1 MKHRYMT
8 RRILFI
14 TALFAAGT
22 CLAQETRLITDTDDR
37 FHEAKEHF
45 QKGRHGLAYPLFLD
59 LRRNLQESDRAAR
72 PLIADE
78 VDFYTV
84 ACALKTDEP
93 NAEGEAL
100 SLIGRDRQGSL
111 ARRMSFH
118 LGEYKFRRGE
128 YREAIG
134 LYQEADTDE
143 LSDAE
148 LADMNFHRGYS
159 HFTLGEFAQAK
170 PLMNTVRQLP
180 DHPNRA
186 DAHYYYG
193 YICYTE
199 RRYGEAL
206 ESFRKVEDHPEYGKA
221 VPFYVSSILYG
232 QGRKD
237 EALSYAE
244 SRMRNVTGEYR
255 AQMNPFLGHA
265 YFEKRQYAKAL
276 PYLEA
281 AAAGPE
287 KMTRGQLYEL
297 SYAQYEAGQYAK
309 AAEGFTQLSSGSD
322 SLMQSAMYLLGDASI
337 RLGRK
342 AEARNAFAFCAG
354 NSSIPQQREVSAF
367 NYAKLSYELGYQDVA
382 LNEFRRF
389 LTAYPSSPYAAE
401 ARDLLVSLLAGT
413 NNFREAL
420 DLIDGLKTPTD
431 ASRRLFP
438 KVAYG
443 RAMELVNEQ
452 RLPDAERLLERV
464 VKDPQ
469 AGSFAAPA
477 RFWKG
482 EVAYRSGRPDE
493 AVRSFNEYLAA
504 PVALEEASAANAHY
518 GIGYAQMRMENH
530 RAALASFQR
539 LTGDVRAGSPPTV
552 QDAWLRE
559 ADCHFMLRDFAKA
572 RAIYEKVVGFSWASA
587 DYAQYQLAMI
597 AGASRPAEKI
607 SQLQAFD
614 RKYPNS
620 DLLPSVH
627 MEVASAYLAGERYRE
642 AVPYLEKVLAGR
654 NAGDLRPRAHLRMG
668 IAQYNLGNN
677 AAALQSYQRLVRESP
692 DAPEVEEALESARS
706 IYLEEGRTA
715 EYSDFLKSAGRTV
728 RRSQEDSLAW
738 TVAENRYAGKDMNGA
753 LNALNDY
760 LQRFPDGA
768 FRTDAHFLRGEV
780 YNGRKDW
787 KNAVADY
794 GAVAER
800 GTGRHSERALQQAGR
815 ISYFELKDYPSAE
828 RYFSSLK
835 ESTGNREVRL
845 DAMRGLL
852 RSQYQQEKW
861 NEAVPNAEELLREKS
876 LSADDRVLAN
886 MVQAKSLQASGR
898 YAEAVARWKTV
909 ASGGNAAFAAEA
921 RYSIAECHFLLD
933 DLKNAEKAAM
943 ETINRS
949 GSYDFWI
956 TKAYILLGDVFWRQK
971 DYFNAKATL
980 QSVVDNSRNEELR
993 VKAREKLE
1001 KVIAEERK
1009 NSRVGDGRP

>member
-1 MKHRYMT
+1 MSRP
-8 RRILFI
+8 ILLVI
-14 TALFAAGT
+14 ALFAAALGK
-22 CLAQETRLITDTDDR
+22 AQETRVILDADDR

-45 QKGRHGLAYPLFLD
+45 QQGRYSLAHPLFRD
-59 LRRNLQESDRAAR
+59 LRRNLRETDRVNR
-72 PLIADE
+72 PLFADE
-78 VDFYTV
+78 VDFYAIACGLKNDETV
-84 ACALKTDEP
+84 AADDAL
-93 NAEGEAL
+93 AL
-100 SLIGRDRQGSL
+100 IRRDRQGSI

-118 LGEYKFRRGE
+118 LGEYRFRRGD
-128 YREAIG
+128 YRDAIG
-134 LYQEADTDE
+134 LYQEADANE
-143 LSDAE
+143 LSDRE
-148 LADMNFHRGYS
+148 LADMNFHRGYA

-170 PLMNTVRQLP
+170 PLLNTVRQLP
-180 DHPNRA
+180 DHPNRPDA
-186 DAHYYYG
+186 DYYYG
-193 YICYTE
+193 YICYSE
-199 RRYGEAL
+199 RRYREAL
-206 ESFRKVEDHPEYGKA
+206 EAFRKVEDHPEYGKA
-221 VPFYVSSILYG
+221 VPFYVASILYG

-244 SRMRNVTGEYR
+244 SRMRNVSGEYR

-265 YFEKRQYAKAL
+265 YFEKKQYARAL

-281 AAAGPE
+281 TAAGPE

-297 SYAQYEAGQYAK
+297 SYCQYEAGQYAK
-309 AAEGFTQLSSGSD
+309 AAEGFTQLSSGTD

-354 NSSIPQQREVSAF
+354 NSSIPAQREVSAF
-367 NYAKLSYELGYQDVA
+367 NYAKLSYELGYQDIA

-389 LTAYPSSPYAAE
+389 LSVYPNSSYSAE

-452 RLPDAERLLERV
+452 RLPEAERLLDRV

-469 AGSFAAPA
+469 AGVYASPA

-482 EVAYRSGRPDE
+482 EVAYRGSRPDE

-504 PVALEEASAANAHY
+504 PSTLEEANTQNAHY
-518 GIGYAQMRMENH
+518 GVGYAQLRMGNH
-530 RAALASFQR
+530 RAALASFSK
-539 LTGDVRAGSPPTV
+539 LTGDVRAASPALV

-572 RAIYEKVVGFSWASA
+572 RGIYEKVVGYSWPAA
-587 DYAQYQLAMI
+587 DYAQYQLAMM
-597 AGASRPAEKI
+597 AGASRPADKVA
-607 SQLQAFD
+607 QLLTFE
-614 RKYPNS
+614 RRYPNS
-620 DLLPSVH
+620 DLLPDVQ
-627 MEVASAYLAGERYRE
+627 MEIASAYLSDEKYKE
-642 AVPYLEKVLAGR
+642 AVPFLEKVLANRKAVG
-654 NAGDLRPRAHLRMG
+654 LRPRAHLRLG

-677 AAALQSYQRLVRESP
+677 AAALQSYQKLIRESP

-706 IYLEEGRTA
+706 IYVEEGRTA
-715 EYSDFLKSAGRTV
+715 DYSEFLKSAGRTV

-738 TVAENRYAGKDMNGA
+738 TVAENRYADKDMNGA
-753 LNALNDY
+753 LTALNDY
-760 LQRFPDGA
+760 LQRFPDGS
-768 FRTDAHFLRGEV
+768 FKTDAHFLRGEV

-787 KNAVADY
+787 KNAAADY
-794 GAVAER
+794 ATVAER
-800 GTGRHSERALQQAGR
+800 GPGRYAERALQQAGR
-815 ISYFELKDYPSAE
+815 ISYFELKDYPASE
-828 RYFSSLK
+828 RHFSRLK
-835 ESTGNREVRL
+835 EITGKPEVRL

-852 RSQYQQEKW
+852 RSQYMQEKW
-861 NEAVPNAEELLREKS
+861 NEAVPNAEELLKEKS
-876 LSADDRVLAN
+876 LSADDRALAA

-898 YAEAVARWKTV
+898 YAEALTRWRSV
-909 ASGGNAAFAAEA
+909 VSAGNAAFAAEA
-921 RYSIAECHFLLD
+921 RYSIAECHFLLND
-933 DLKNAEKAAM
+933 MKNAEKAAM

-956 TKAYILLGDVFWRQK
+956 TKAYILLGDVFWKQK

-980 QSVVDNSRNEELR
+980 QSVVDNSRNEEL
-993 VKAREKLE
+993 KAKAKEKLE
-1001 KVIAEERK
+1001 QVVREEK
-1009 NSRVGDGRP
+1009 QNSRVGDGRP